1 MSAPGTPPL
10 VTCLGCGLACD
21 DLAVREDGGR
31 LVATGLACTMGA
43 DWLAGADV
51 PWQVLVDGQPA
62 DASAALDRAA
72 ALLGDMRGRLLVA
85 IGGDLTTD
93 AIRAAVAVADVGGA
107 VVETLT
113 SPAAAEGLLA
123 AQRRGRAAATLGEVR
138 NRADVVV
145 YWGCDPAR
153 THPRFAERIAPLPR
167 GTQVPE
173 GREGRTLVAVSVGA
187 DTAPRDADLQ
197 LHLEPADE
205 VAALGAMR
213 AVAGG
218 RAPGEFDGPAAAAA
232 ALMERLVTGRY
243 VAIVHD
249 AEASREPA
257 RDPGRAEALIALAQA
272 LNGPTRAALV
282 SLRGGAN
289 RAGAE
294 AVLTWQTGYPFA
306 VDFAD
311 GAPRYRPARR
321 GRARLADGHVAA
333 ALVAGDWRALDAGL
347 LEGLRGV
354 RCVAIGPGASA
365 APFAPAVAID
375 TGRAGLHEH
384 GTIYR
389 MDDVP
394 LPAHAPFPAP
404 RRAADL
410 LGQLAQALA
419 AAPAGRPA

>member
-21 DLAVREDGGR
+21 DLAVREDGPR
-31 LVATGLACTMGA
+31 LAAPDIACAMGA
-43 DWLAGADV
+43 AWVASAEV
-51 PWQVLVDGQPA
+51 PWQVLVDGRPA
-62 DASAALDRAA
+62 DAGAALDRAA
-72 ALLGDMRGRLLVA
+72 ALLGDARGRLLVA

-113 SPAAAEGLLA
+113 SAAAAEGLLA

-138 NRADVVV
+138 NRADVLV

-153 THPRFAERIAPLPR
+153 THPRFAGRIAPLPL

-173 GREGRTLVAVSVGA
+173 GRAGRVLVAVAVGA
-187 DTAPRDADLQ
+187 DSAPRDADLR
-197 LHLEPADE
+197 LDLAPADE

-213 AVAGG
+213 AAADGRMIGGLAG
-218 RAPGEFDGPAAAAA
+218 PVAAAA
-232 ALMERLVTGRY
+232 ALVERLAAARY

-249 AEASREPA
+249 AEASLEPA

-282 SLRGGAN
+282 TLRGGGN

-306 VDFAD
+306 VDFA
-311 GAPRYRPARR
+311 GGVPRYRPARR
-321 GRARLADGHVAA
+321 GRERLADGHVAA

-347 LEGLRGV
+347 VAGLRGV

-375 TGRAGLHEH
+375 TGRAGLHED
-384 GTIYR
+384 GTVYR

-394 LPAHAPFPAP
+394 LPARAPLAAP
-404 RRAADL
+404 RRAAEL
-410 LGQLAQALA
+410 LGRLAQALA